1 MGRQSFMVSDF
12 YCIKC
17 GSKGMPLARK
27 KGKQKEGGH
36 MKKLYCLKCRCDVNH
51 VEIKPF
57 GGYSYEDFKRD
68 FEEGKFLEIGL
79 PTDTN
84 ILDL

>member
-27 KGKQKEGGH
+27 KGKQKEGGSCEFRKNW
-36 MKKLYCLKCRCDVNH
+36 KKY
-51 VEIKPF
+51 F
-57 GGYSYEDFKRD
+57 F
-68 FEEGKFLEIGL
+68 
-79 PTDTN
+79 TN
-84 ILDL
+84 

>member
-1 MGRQSFMVSDF
+1 
-12 YCIKC
+12 
-17 GSKGMPLARK
+17 
-27 KGKQKEGGH
+27 
-36 MKKLYCLKCRCDVNH
+36 MKKLYCLKCRCDVKH

-57 GGYSYEDFKRD
+57 GEYSYEDFKRD

>member
-36 MKKLYCLKCRCDVNH
+36 MKKLYCLNCRCDVNH
-51 VEIKPF
+51 VEIKAF
-57 GGYSYEDFKRD
+57 GEYDYEDFKRD

-79 PTDTN
+79 PTDKN